1 MSYPGH
7 ASRMSPSKRRRIR
20 SIAAAAVVII
30 AVAGFFVARQ
40 LLQHA
45 NTTFNEIAIQPQPGS
60 QATVGADVLAEL
72 AQARANGGQLMV
84 TQIAGAAGTAPGYS
98 GRLSCPPDDN
108 SLLCAD
114 AIAKAYR
121 QAGAAAAGIVAS
133 PAPADPDI
141 YAVFTL
147 TAGYLSQHPVAHH
160 AINIWINTTGD
171 QLAPVSLA
179 HVSARDVAV
188 LVRRAT
194 AGQEFPG
201 PHGCQD
207 YRVHMVVPPSGSP
220 AHQLALRDL
229 LTALIARCGGSLASW
244 TTRWVADEGL
254 IQLPPIRHAQ
264 QSQNGHRFTLSE
276 HLGDFAVGSAALT
289 PGAKTALRQIAADID
304 LRAPGQP
311 VTCTGSTDGTGTA
324 AFDLALSRRRARAV
338 CGYLAGAGISGSL
351 LHTVGAGKGRATVAS
366 PALRK
371 VVVTVG

>member
-1 MSYPGH
+1 
-7 ASRMSPSKRRRIR
+7 MSPSKRRRIR
-20 SIAAAAVVII
+20 SIVAAAVVVI
-30 AVAGFFVARQ
+30 AVASFFVARL

-45 NTTFNEIAIQPQPGS
+45 NTTFNEIAIQPQPAS

-84 TQIAGAAGTAPGYS
+84 TELAGAAGTAPGYS
-98 GRLSCPPDDN
+98 GRLSCSPDAN

-114 AIAKAYR
+114 AIKAAYR
-121 QAGAAAAGIVAS
+121 EAAGAAAGIVAS

-141 YAVFTL
+141 YAVFML
-147 TAGYLSQHPVAHH
+147 TAGYLSQHPVAHQ

-171 QLAPVSLA
+171 QVAPVSLA

-194 AGQEFPG
+194 AGAEFPG
-201 PHGCQD
+201 PHGCQG

-229 LTALIARCGGSLASW
+229 LTRLIARCGGSLASW
-244 TTRWVADEGL
+244 TPRWVAPSAGL
-254 IQLPPIRHAQ
+254 IKLPPIKHAQ
-264 QSQNGHRFTLSE
+264 QSQNGRSFTLSE
-276 HLGDFAVGSAALT
+276 HLGDFAVDSAALT
-289 PGAKTALRQIAADID
+289 PGAKTALRQIAAVID

-338 CGYLAGAGISGSL
+338 CGYLAGAGIRGSL
-351 LHTVGAGKGRATVAS
+351 LHSVGAGKGSATVAS

-371 VVVTVG
+371 VVVDVG